1 MSISDSDS
9 VLSEETVQKILSGML
24 HIQSLLTLSMFSCK
38 HSLVATFFISI
49 SGFYMYMQEVK

>member
-24 HIQSLLTLSMFSCK
+24 HIQSLTFSMFSCK